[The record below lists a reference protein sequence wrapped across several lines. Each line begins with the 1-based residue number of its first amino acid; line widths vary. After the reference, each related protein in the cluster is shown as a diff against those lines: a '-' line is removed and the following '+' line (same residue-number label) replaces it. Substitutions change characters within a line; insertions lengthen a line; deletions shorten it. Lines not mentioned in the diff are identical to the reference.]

1 MQILP
6 IMFKNGL
13 TRQIT
18 MKEEKKA
25 ISYRNKNKKV
35 IYMVID
41 ETSDKAIVKFA
52 TTKPKTYVYKVQEDD
67 YVIEDSKFITA
78 KRIRKTTS
86 KELTFHDFDKCRH
99 YIAPIAKKQISF
111 RI

>member
-41 ETSDKAIVKFA
+41 ETSVKAIVKFA

>member
-1 MQILP
+1 MHILP

>member
-25 ISYRNKNKKV
+25 FSYRNKNKKV
-35 IYMVID
+35 IYMVMD